1 MAEDIKIV
9 IIDSDGDTRDRIK
22 EMFGKMPRFR
32 IIGETADP
40 STGLE
45 LILKAKPD
53 IVIMDL
59 YPSPDN
65 SLRTAEKI
73 TQAIPDATIFM
84 MSLHGDRDMII
95 RAMRAGAREF
105 LVKPLSDQDI
115 VDAAKTIIRL
125 QARKHSEGGRGGKI
139 ITVFGAKGGV
149 GTTTLASNI
158 SVNLSEHTGRSAV
171 LIDMNLQFG
180 NAALF
185 LNLKPKYSIIDV
197 ASHLDNLDPIVLR
210 DSLPRHSSGVR
221 LLAGPAR
228 IEDTEKLTTSHFEA
242 IIDIMRTIFDYIVI
256 DTGSVF
262 DDFTL
267 TALDESDKIVTVFTA
282 DIPAIYNTKRCI
294 DLFKRMEFKKDKVH
308 LVVNRHD
315 SHSPISI
322 KDLEKAVKYP
332 VFWSIPHQ
340 DFVTAV
346 SSVNQ
351 GVPLTTKNPKAKV
364 SQSILKLA
372 MQLNGS
378 DPVAESVETKK
389 SFNPLKM
396 LFNK

>member
-1 MAEDIKIV
+1 MAEDIKII
-9 IIDSDGDTRDRIK
+9 IIDSDQDTRDRISD
-22 EMFGKMPRFR
+22 MFGKMPRFR

-40 STGLE
+40 ATGLE
-45 LILKAKPD
+45 LVMKAKPD

-73 TQAIPDATIFM
+73 THSVPDATIFM

-105 LVKPLSDQDI
+105 LVKPLTDQDI
-115 VDAAKTIIRL
+115 LDAAKTIIRL
-125 QARKHSEGGRGGKI
+125 QARKRSEGGKGGKI

-158 SVNLSEHTGRSAV
+158 SVNLSQNTGRSVV

-197 ASHLDNLDPIVLR
+197 ALHLDNLDPIVLR
-210 DSLPRHSSGVR
+210 DSLPRHDSGVR

-228 IEDTEKLTTSHFEA
+228 IEDTEQLKTSHFES
-242 IIDIMRTIFDYIVI
+242 ILDIMRTIFDYIVI

-262 DDFTL
+262 DDFTI

-294 DLFKRMEFKKDKVH
+294 DLFKRMEYKKEKVH

-332 VFWSIPHQ
+332 IFWSIPHQ
-340 DFVTAV
+340 DYATAV
-346 SSVNQ
+346 SSINQ
-351 GVPLTTKNPKAKV
+351 GVPLTTKNPKAKA

-378 DPVAESVETKK
+378 DPVAASEEKRK
-389 SFNPLKM
+389 SFNPLKI